1 MIEWRCVGTRIIV
14 GMNEQILKDKLN
26 RPLRYYA
33 QVDSTQ
39 DLALAWLRDGAE
51 AGSIIIGDEQLKG
64 RGRHGRL
71 WHTPPGVALAI
82 SVVLKPPVDA
92 MHQVTMLGALSIA
105 EMIEKA
111 AASYGV
117 DPARYAVSIKWPN
130 DVRING
136 RKVSGVLPEA
146 AWDGNHLV
154 GVALGMGVN
163 VRVEFADALRDTAIS
178 IEPALDTSVDRVD
191 LIAWLLER
199 IDYWSNQWGS
209 ERLFKTWRD
218 RLDTLGQDVT
228 INGIHGRATSVTPQG
243 ALLIRDVDGQQHTVI
258 AGDLIE

>member
-1 MIEWRCVGTRIIV
+1 
-14 GMNEQILKDKLN
+14 MNETQLRQRLS

-39 DLALAWLRDGAE
+39 DLALEWLREGVE
-51 AGSIIIGDEQLKG
+51 GSAVIVGDEQLKG

-71 WHTPPGVALAI
+71 WHTPPGVALAV

-92 MHQVTMLGALSIA
+92 LHQVTMLGALAIA
-105 EMIEKA
+105 EMIEQA
-111 AASYGV
+111 GTHYDV
-117 DPARYAVSIKWPN
+117 DPAAYQVSIKWPN

-154 GVALGMGVN
+154 GVALGMGIN
-163 VRVEFADALRDTAIS
+163 VRVDFDDVLRDTAIS
-178 IEPALDTSVDRVD
+178 IEPAFGVRVDRVD
-191 LIAWLLER
+191 LIVWLLER
-199 IDYWSNQWGS
+199 IDHWARQWG
-209 ERLFKTWRD
+209 RDALFHAWRK
-218 RLDTLGQDVT
+218 RLDTLGQDVH
-228 INGIHGRATSVTPQG
+228 INGIAGRATNVTTQG
-243 ALLIRDVDGQQHTVI
+243 ALLIRDRNGQQHTVI